1 MTDGAPTGCRVRRS
15 ALNPE
20 VERVRERGGMVF
32 SSVAEGPRLE
42 DGRGSG

>member
-1 MTDGAPTGCRVRRS
+1 MTDGAPTGCLS
-15 ALNPE
+15 SNALFSE

-42 DGRGSG
+42 DGRGPG